1 MQKDQKQ
8 HVCQIVKYSCV
19 VICMHV
25 QVLASESVP
34 RYHVM
39 YFACTVITLSDHQ
52 EVYERLIGVRVQ
64 WRDLGGALGLDQD
77 TLSAIDTMHRG
88 DVQICLREMLTKRL
102 QSGGPLSWR
111 VLCDCLRS
119 PTVKRQDVA
128 EEIEQK
134 IGG

>member
-1 MQKDQKQ
+1 M
-8 HVCQIVKYSCV
+8 
-19 VICMHV
+19 
-25 QVLASESVP
+25 VLASESVP
-34 RYHVM
+34 KYHVM
-39 YFACTVITLSDHQ
+39 YFTCTDITLSDHQ
-52 EVYERLIGVRVQ
+52 EVYERLVGVRVQ

-88 DVQICLREMLTKRL
+88 DVQVCLREMLIKRL

-119 PTVKRQDVA
+119 PTVKRHDVA